1 MTISKAVLAIGA
13 GILMTAAGAAQG
25 QTTQHRPG
33 SWEIRSANGGFMP
46 TGQLRSVLK
55 RAHSSGAQV
64 TWNVNTAVAVT
75 STFSW
80 AASRDIATVD
90 APKLDVFTSDVGVE
104 LCPKQWGSPDGVTFS
119 SFTVLGGGARSYN
132 YRKLHVDA
140 THNLAGYAG
149 AGAEL
154 GVGRIGMRLEVR
166 DYISGFKPL
175 MGAGKSE
182 RRNDVVVMAGIRYN
196 RKQS

>member
-13 GILMTAAGAAQG
+13 GILMTAAAAQA

-33 SWEIRSANGGFMP
+33 SWEVRSANGGFVP
-46 TGQLRSVLK
+46 TGELRSVLK
-55 RAHSSGAQV
+55 SAHMSGAQV
-64 TWNVNTAVAVT
+64 TWNVSKAVAVT
-75 STFSW
+75 STFTW

-154 GVGRIGMRLEVR
+154 GVGRFGMRLEVR

-175 MGAGKSE
+175 MSAGKSE

-196 RKQS
+196 RRQS